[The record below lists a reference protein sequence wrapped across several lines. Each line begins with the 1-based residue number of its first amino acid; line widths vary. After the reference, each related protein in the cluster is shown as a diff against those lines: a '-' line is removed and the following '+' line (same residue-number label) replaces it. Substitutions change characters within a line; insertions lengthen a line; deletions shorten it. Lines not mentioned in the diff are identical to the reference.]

1 MIQRQSCGFDY
12 EIIVVD
18 NESDDDSV
26 QVATAAGAKIVTL
39 SRSAFSYGRALNT
52 GIAACS
58 GEIILAISAHILL
71 LNENFLSGIPAYFND
86 ASVSALRFTQAVSPA
101 AVKDSLS
108 KGPVRLSYIDQPGF
122 AIHNWNRLM
131 INHCAAFR
139 RSCWESLPF
148 DETLPDAED
157 KHWILQMMQRGYC
170 MLYNVPCFYIYS
182 KPVIREKKIKATI
195 RGYYGKWLVTGATDP
210 LFNMPYLRSMFHK
223 MLSELRRMKTQLV
236 IHQQVY
242 TGIRRAIRKKGKG
255 NS

>member
-1 MIQRQSCGFDY
+1 MIQRQVCDYDY
-12 EIIVVD
+12 EIVVVD
-18 NESDDDSV
+18 NASDDDSV

-39 SRSAFSYGRALNT
+39 NRSAFSYGRALNA

-58 GEIILAISAHILL
+58 GEIILAMSAHILL
-71 LNENFLSGIPAYFND
+71 LNEHFLSGIPDYFND
-86 ASVSALRFTQAVSPA
+86 ATVVALRFTQAVSPA

-108 KGPVRLSYIDQPGF
+108 KGPGRLSYIDQPGF
-122 AIHNWNRLM
+122 SVRNWNRLM

-139 RSCWESLPF
+139 RSCWELLPF

-157 KHWILQMMQRGYC
+157 KHWILQMMQRGYS
-170 MLYNVPCFYIYS
+170 MLYDVPGFYIYS
-182 KPVIREKKIKATI
+182 KPVIREKKISATI

-210 LFNMPYLRSMFHK
+210 LFDMPYLRSMFNK
-223 MLSELRRMKTQLV
+223 LLAELRSMKTQLA

-242 TGIRRAIRKKGKG
+242 TGIRRVKRKKGKG